1 MLNDAILDLVP
12 LDFSSDF
19 QKYQQEDAHEFLQCF
34 LDRLE
39 SCCSDSKSEEAT
51 LCANNDNFI
60 KQVFGGRLVSKVIS

>member
-1 MLNDAILDLVP
+1 MLYAVILDLVP

-39 SCCSDSKSEEAT
+39 SCCSDSKTKETA
-51 LCANNDNFI
+51 LCANNDNFV